1 VSWPTSAA
9 GIAGKRGGVGKAA
22 AAPGAI
28 EAGND
33 CFEVVRAAENS
44 PVPSGPARAGW
55 KFGGNVMPV
64 LRAFWMSLGV
74 TLAVLVGTRAPATEQ
89 PPAMSLVG
97 AWSDGGSSS
106 REARRQAIDSLPL
119 GRMTGPARR
128 TVEQALR
135 ETTLYRRLPPQ
146 TFACDEALLEFALAH
161 PEAIVDVWRVLG
173 ISRLSLDLAG
183 PQQWRLSDGYGT
195 VGSLRLVHRER
206 RGSGGLLV
214 FHGRGGYSGTL
225 APKPLT
231 GGCLILV
238 QHHPEQP
245 TAAGGERQTVRIDAF
260 LDVDGMGLELVAR
273 TLQPLIV
280 RSAAMNLA
288 EVCLFME
295 SLSAAAARNPA
306 GVVRL
311 TERLTG
317 IDPVHRM
324 VFANIA
330 RTAGANAGR
339 AADPEAVQT
348 ELAARWLP
356 ADEGETLRQ

>member
-1 VSWPTSAA
+1 
-9 GIAGKRGGVGKAA
+9 
-22 AAPGAI
+22 
-28 EAGND
+28 
-33 CFEVVRAAENS
+33 
-44 PVPSGPARAGW
+44 
-55 KFGGNVMPV
+55 
-64 LRAFWMSLGV
+64 MSD
-74 TLAVLVGTRAPATEQ
+74 R
-89 PPAMSLVG
+89 
-97 AWSDGGSSS
+97 
-106 REARRQAIDSLPL
+106 
-119 GRMTGPARR
+119 ARR
-128 TVEQALR
+128 TVEKALR
-135 ETTLYRRLPPQ
+135 ETTVYRRLPLQ
-146 TFACDEALLEFALAH
+146 TFVCDEPLLAFALAH

-173 ISRLSLDLAG
+173 ISRLSLDPAG
-183 PQQWRLSDGYGT
+183 PEQWRLSDGYGT
-195 VGSLRLVHRER
+195 VGTLRLVHRER

-245 TAAGGERQTVRIDAF
+245 AAGGGDRQTVRIDAF

-280 RSAAMNLA
+280 RSAAMNLG

-295 SLSAAAARNPA
+295 SLSAAAKRNPA

-311 TERLTG
+311 TERLTRT
-317 IDPVHRM
+317 DPAHRAA
-324 VFANIA
+324 FADIA

-339 AADPEAVQT
+339 AADPEDVQT

-356 ADEGETLRQ
+356 ADDGATLRR

>member
-1 VSWPTSAA
+1 
-9 GIAGKRGGVGKAA
+9 
-22 AAPGAI
+22 
-28 EAGND
+28 
-33 CFEVVRAAENS
+33 
-44 PVPSGPARAGW
+44 
-55 KFGGNVMPV
+55 M
-64 LRAFWMSLGV
+64 LV
-74 TLAVLVGTRAPATEQ
+74 TTGAPATEQ
-89 PPAMSLVG
+89 APGVNLVA
-97 AWSDGGSSS
+97 AWNDGGSSS

-119 GRMTGPARR
+119 GRMTDPARR
-128 TVEQALR
+128 TVEKALR
-135 ETTLYRRLPPQ
+135 ETTLYRRLPVQ
-146 TFACDEALLEFALAH
+146 TFACDTALLEFALAH

-173 ISRLSLDLAG
+173 ISRLSLDPAG

-195 VGSLRLVHRER
+195 VGGLRLVHRER

-238 QHHPEQP
+238 RHHPEP
-245 TAAGGERQTVRIDAF
+245 PAADGRDRQTVQIDAF
-260 LDVDGMGLELVAR
+260 LDVDGMGLELVTR

-280 RSAAMNLA
+280 HSAAVNLG

-295 SLSAAAARNPA
+295 SLSAAAERNPA

-311 TERLTG
+311 AERLTRT
-317 IDPVHRM
+317 DPAHRET
-324 VFANIA
+324 FASIA

-339 AADPEAVQT
+339 AVDPEAVQT

-356 ADEGETLRQ
+356 AEDIDTLRR